1 VPAEQ
6 QVAADWKQA
15 AEYASKRPLLTLILK
30 TSTPD
35 AAKTLV
41 SLAQPF
47 GARLLS
53 LSVTAGGDLKDGGRV
68 NFSAEDLKH
77 NHPLAPIDMAAKLF
91 RAMAD
96 TASFETSLEL
106 DFGDEGVKDAVSN
119 LKKAS
124 NDAADGVS
132 ISAVFGKENE

>member
-1 VPAEQ
+1 M
-6 QVAADWKQA
+6 
-15 AEYASKRPLLTLILK
+15 
-30 TSTPD
+30 
-35 AAKTLV
+35 

-53 LSVTAGGDLKDGGRV
+53 LSVTVGGDLKDGGRV

-77 NHPLAPIDMAAKLF
+77 NHPLAPIDVAAKLF